1 MKTERHIEVGLKEM
15 EHGRV
20 RVVDLSSTFETGN
33 LGSEEVAL
41 IASAPSDDEA
51 RLDMRAAVLG
61 RHTRLIFSSI
71 CWEADRLYLS
81 STPPLSHSQLL
92 LSNTHRD
99 RVTPGKTRTDDR
111 AW

>member
-61 RHTRLIFSSI
+61 RHTRSIFSSI

-81 STPPLSHSQLL
+81 STPPLSHCSSSLTL
-92 LSNTHRD
+92 TE
-99 RVTPGKTRTDDR
+99 
-111 AW
+111 AE